1 MFPPRLL
8 NILSLYRARDLRQGE
23 TMSTQTLTFT
33 INLMKDNSLVRLL
46 LPQRLALERL
56 KETSIDRKAPTTLQL
71 LRAALQIR
79 PGSFNKNRPQ
89 IIAVAGRAL
98 STSDSS
104 KHSNYSAKSGRR
116 FSSTCTPELPPK
128 RDHTPRKSLSN

>member
-8 NILSLYRARDLRQGE
+8 NILSLYRARDLREGE

-104 KHSNYSAKSGRR
+104 KHSNYSGKSGRR
-116 FSSTCTPELPPK
+116 FSSTCTREHPPK
-128 RDHTPRKSLSN
+128 RDHTPRNSLLN